1 MLLVY
6 NHINE
11 ISVDIYPRI
20 ESLNLFLLYQEVLY
34 EYIMES
40 RHLLEI
46 LVLMHIS
53 LSIFTAPASLLLAIM
68 WAWCSIIWCSTEI

>member
-68 WAWCSIIWCSTEI
+68 